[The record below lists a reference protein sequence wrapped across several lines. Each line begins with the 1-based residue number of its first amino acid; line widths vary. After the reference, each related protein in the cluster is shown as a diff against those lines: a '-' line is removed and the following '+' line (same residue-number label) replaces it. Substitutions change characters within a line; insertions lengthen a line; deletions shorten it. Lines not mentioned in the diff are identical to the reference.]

1 MLNSLIGIIAS
12 SGGAPAST
20 NSYESIATV
29 SVGSGGS
36 SSISFTSIPS
46 TYQHLQV
53 RLIAKD
59 SRGVGNLSNLYM
71 TFNSDTGA
79 NYATHQIYG
88 DGGGAGAAAST
99 STTSMF
105 FGYCASGTTIA
116 NMFGATVTD
125 VLDYANTSKY
135 KTIRSLTG
143 GDNNGS
149 GVVALTSGV
158 WMNTGAISTITIT
171 PLVAN
176 LTQYSSFALYG
187 IKG

>member
-1 MLNSLIGIIAS
+1 MLNTLAGIIAS
-12 SGGAPAST
+12 SGGAAAGGD
-20 NSYESIATV
+20 YESIATV
-29 SVGSGGS
+29 TVGSGGS
-36 SSISFTSIPS
+36 SSVSFTSIPS

-53 RLIAKD
+53 RIIAKD

-79 NYATHQIYG
+79 NYATHQLYG
-88 DGGGAGAAAST
+88 DGGGAGAAAAT
-99 STTSMF
+99 SSTSMF
-105 FGYCASGTTIA
+105 FGYCASATTTA
-116 NMFGATVTD
+116 NMFGATITD
-125 VLDYANTSKY
+125 VLDYANTSKN

-158 WMNTGAISTITIT
+158 WMNTAAVSTITIT